1 MSNRPDLY
9 TPLLHAIAAALD
21 IPVTALRSDP
31 PGDDGGDV
39 IALLRAWAAID
50 DAQGH
55 RRVLNAAFREADRS
69 GDASRSVNANVIL
82 ISSERDLSQLERYR
96 LTSAL

>member
-9 TPLLHAIAAALD
+9 NPLLHSIATALD
-21 IPVTALRSDP
+21 VPVTAFLSDP
-31 PGDDGGDV
+31 VGDEGGDV

-55 RRVLNAAFREADRS
+55 RRVLNAALREADRS
-69 GDASRSVNANVIL
+69 SEGSGATAENVTP
-82 ISSERDLSQLERYR
+82 
-96 LTSAL
+96 LTPDHN

>member
-9 TPLLHAIAAALD
+9 NPLLRAIATALD
-21 IPVTALRSDP
+21 VPVTAFLSDP
-31 PGDDGGDV
+31 LGDEGRDV

-55 RRVLNAAFREADRS
+55 RRVLNAALREADRS
-69 GDASRSVNANVIL
+69 SEGSDATAENVTPL
-82 ISSERDLSQLERYR
+82 APHHD
-96 LTSAL
+96 

>member
-9 TPLLHAIAAALD
+9 NPLLHAIATVLEV
-21 IPVTALRSDP
+21 PVTAFLSDP
-31 PGDDGGDV
+31 LGDEGGDV

-55 RRVLNAAFREADRS
+55 RRVLNAALREADRS
-69 GDASRSVNANVIL
+69 SESSGALAENVTPL
-82 ISSERDLSQLERYR
+82 PPNHD
-96 LTSAL
+96 

>member
-9 TPLLHAIAAALD
+9 NPLLHAIATALD
-21 IPVTALRSDP
+21 VPVTAFLSDP
-31 PGDDGGDV
+31 VGDEGGDV

-55 RRVLNAAFREADRS
+55 RRVLNAALREADRS
-69 GDASRSVNANVIL
+69 SEGSGVTAENVTP
-82 ISSERDLSQLERYR
+82 
-96 LTSAL
+96 LTPDHN